1 LRTVKEYALDAWAQ
15 EQDKRR
21 STETKKRKRK
31 AKKIE
36 EAIEEILPKDSLSYQ
51 FMRNLEAAD
60 FGVVVSVLDGSEP
73 LRFTFNDEGDLVLIG
88 KGSEDDQE
96 TVSLPIEN
104 ASDLGRMLERFEPE
118 PANNDS

>member
-1 LRTVKEYALDAWAQ
+1 MITVKEYARAAWAE

-36 EAIEEILPKDSLSYQ
+36 EAIEEILPKDSLSYH
-51 FMRNLEAAD
+51 FMRNLEAPD
-60 FGVVVSVLDGSEP
+60 FSVVVSVLDGNEV

-88 KGSEDDQE
+88 KGSEDDKE
-96 TVSLPIEN
+96 TLSLPIEN

-118 PANNDS
+118 PGNNDS